1 MLSFCNVS
9 AAQAENYYQKDDYY
23 TREEAPQSPSY
34 WTGKGATTLGLEGAV
49 DREVVVDLLH
59 GLAPDETFLLGRWVD
74 PEKHRAATDYTFSAP
89 KSVSIA
95 ALVQEDDRVLEVHT
109 SAVETALSVLENRYA
124 QTRISTDQG
133 RQRITTGNLIAAV
146 FPHNTSRELE
156 PQLHSHC
163 VVINATQLPDG
174 QWRSFSNEEAVQNQK
189 LLGQIYQNEL
199 AHGLK
204 QLGYEIEPKAHGQ
217 FEIEGYS
224 PELLGAFSTR
234 RHQIEELIKTWETE
248 RIPILDGNG
257 NAIESRS
264 ARYEAA
270 ALRSRQTKPPAVDR
284 DKLQRGWSAF
294 LKLKG
299 IELPAVPGYDLEHNS
314 GYSLES
320 QSQQSGYSSE
330 HQPKQLTLALDA
342 PLMTA
347 DLVIDLGIEHCS
359 ERESVFRQTKLERFV
374 FENHL
379 GQQPFNELEAAIQQS
394 TDLIQI
400 DKQRYTTQSALH
412 LELNTIRLMQQGQ
425 GKLEAIAPDDQ
436 IQSYLENKN
445 VTEGQQGAINLA
457 IATGDQ
463 VIAIQGVAGAGKS
476 YALDSVRAIAQAQ
489 GYEVK
494 GYAPSAEAASVLG
507 EAIGIPT
514 ETISRLL
521 VTQNQNDAEQSQP
534 QLWIVDEAGLLSMK
548 QAHDLLEKSQSENA
562 RVILVGDRRQLSAV
576 EAGNPFK
583 SLQAGGIATAR
594 LDESLRQKTQD
605 LRIAVK
611 AIAQG
616 NISAGVQLLDQ
627 AGCIIETNRDN
638 PGDQSNRL
646 TQLVRDYTNLS
657 PEERNK
663 TLLLAGTNRERQE
676 LTQQIRTTL
685 QAENSLGQNH
695 LEITGLRAKDMTS
708 AQSQYVHSYEIGDV
722 VVPHQNYKKQQL
734 EKNQQYRVVDKDRA
748 SNQLTLVSADGNE
761 FTIDPS
767 HCLKKSVYQPQD
779 MEVAVGDRLRWS
791 KNDAAAG
798 IRNGQTFKVLGFEDQ
813 QTQIEYADGKTDLVN
828 LNGTQYVDYAWV
840 STTYSAQGKT
850 AERVLATT
858 DRTLNQEAFYVI
870 CSRAKYQL
878 NLYTDDKAELLR
890 LAQVSKAKENV
901 SDYLKLPALVSS
913 EISQL
918 PTEELT
924 PEITDFSPESRRT
937 EQEPSPT
944 EPTSTDRPGTSHD
957 SILISFDPERLRTWI
972 TDRLRTPTAPAP
984 ESGNATSEPAPA
996 DLADTPTAAE
1006 LTAAISR
1013 LDFSAPALTTATDNL
1028 GAEAGWDEQTG
1039 EEQPSPDSN
1048 DPQPARRD
1056 SAVESGRTT
1065 GADREGDRTV
1075 DSNPEPTSASTD
1087 EPTREPTIAERLT
1100 EFAEQLQREV
1110 ASESGRTAGADRA
1123 GDHAVEPSAEPAR
1136 ASTDE
1141 PAREPTIAERLTEFA
1156 EQLQREVASYGNR
1169 ASSVEPTIQP
1179 ADPEERSQFGT
1190 PEPGESNANGDLAR
1204 DENAQPEVTPSS
1216 ILAAETGLGGGDLH
1230 VPRLDSADRDGGD
1243 LRDRLFVAV
1252 EPVSTG
1258 DADPDQWAGEQHRE
1272 AAGAHREE
1280 VAEPVDERRQ
1290 VEPQIDE
1297 GELEQQHQWAE
1308 YAFNTAVNLLNTLG
1322 VHRNEGQ
1329 RYIAQYDEESQV
1341 LTIEAKDGRGEILRT
1356 EASRLVESSLKAEDI
1371 QVFERLNQ
1379 RLEEQRQVQRQ
1390 MEREQARER
1399 SRGFELG

>member
-9 AAQAENYYQKDDYY
+9 AAQAENYYEKDDYY
-23 TREEAPQSPSY
+23 TREDASQSPSY
-34 WTGKGATTLGLEGAV
+34 WTGKGAVTLGIEGAV
-49 DREVVVDLLH
+49 DREVFVDLLH

-89 KSVSIA
+89 KSVSLA
-95 ALVQEDDRVLEVHT
+95 ALVQGDDRVLTAHT
-109 SAVETALSVLENRYA
+109 MAVETALSVLEDRYA

-146 FPHNTSRELE
+146 FPHHTSRELE

-163 VVINATQLPDG
+163 VVINATQLPEG

-189 LLGQIYQNEL
+189 LLGQVYQNEL
-199 AHGLK
+199 AHELK
-204 QLGYEIEPKAHGQ
+204 QLGYGIQPKAHGQ
-217 FEIEGYS
+217 FEIEGYR
-224 PELLGAFSTR
+224 PEDLKAFSTR
-234 RHQIEELIKTWETE
+234 RHQIEELVKKWEVEGT
-248 RIPILDGNG
+248 PILDEN
-257 NAIESRS
+257 NQPIESRS

-270 ALRSRQTKPPAVDR
+270 NLLSRKTKPASVAR
-284 DKLQRGWSAF
+284 EELHQGWNDLAQHET
-294 LKLKG
+294 
-299 IELPAVPGYDLEHNS
+299 IELPAIPSD
-314 GYSLES
+314 SLDRQSEQRLPSSVIES
-320 QSQQSGYSSE
+320 S
-330 HQPKQLTLALDA
+330 
-342 PLMTA
+342 
-347 DLVIDLGIEHCS
+347 IDHCS
-359 ERESVFRQTKLERFV
+359 ERESVFRQTKIERFV

-379 GQQPFNELEAAIQQS
+379 GEQKFTELEQAIAQS
-394 TDLIQI
+394 SELIQI
-400 DKQRYTTQSALH
+400 DRLRYTTQSALH
-412 LELNTIRLMQQGQ
+412 LELNTIELMQQGQ
-425 GKLEAIAPDDQ
+425 GQLEAIAPDDQ

-445 VTEGQQGAINLA
+445 VTEGQREAINLA

-476 YALDSVRAIAQAQ
+476 YALDSVRAITQEQ

-507 EAIGIPT
+507 EAIGIQT

-521 VTQNQNDAEQSQP
+521 VTQNQNEAAQSQP
-534 QLWIVDEAGLLSMK
+534 QLWIVDEAGLLSMR
-548 QAHDLLEKSQSENA
+548 QAHDLLEKAQSENS

-616 NISAGVQLLDQ
+616 NISAGVNLLDQ

-638 PGDQSNRL
+638 PGDQSDRL
-646 TQLVRDYTNLS
+646 TQLVHDYTNLS

-676 LTQQIRTTL
+676 LTQQIRTAL

-695 LEITGLRAKDMTS
+695 LEITGLRTKDMTS

-779 MEVAVGDRLRWS
+779 MEIAEGDRLRWS

-798 IRNGQTFKVLGFEDQ
+798 IRNGQTFTVLGFEDQ

-858 DRTLNQEAFYVI
+858 DRTLNQESFYVI

-878 NLYTDDKAELLR
+878 TLYTDDKAELLR

-913 EISQL
+913 EISAQ
-918 PTEELT
+918 PSTELSPSES
-924 PEITDFSPESRRT
+924 TDFPPESRRT

-957 SILISFDPERLRTWI
+957 STLFSFDPERLRAWI
-972 TDRLRTPTAPAP
+972 TERLRTPAAPAP
-984 ESGNATSEPAPA
+984 ESGNATSEPAPT
-996 DLADTPTAAE
+996 DLADPPTAAE

-1013 LDFSAPALTTATDNL
+1013 LDFSAPALTTETDDL
-1028 GAEAGWDEQTG
+1028 GTEAGWDEQTG
-1039 EEQPSPDSN
+1039 QEQPSPDAN
-1048 DPQPARRD
+1048 DRQPARRD

-1065 GADREGDRTV
+1065 GADGAGDRPV
-1075 DSNPEPTSASTD
+1075 DPNPKPTGASTD
-1087 EPTREPTIAERLT
+1087 EPTREPTIAE
-1100 EFAEQLQREV
+1100 
-1110 ASESGRTAGADRA
+1110 
-1123 GDHAVEPSAEPAR
+1123 H
-1136 ASTDE
+1136 
-1141 PAREPTIAERLTEFA
+1141 LTEFA
-1156 EQLQREVASYGNR
+1156 EQLQREVASYGERTN
-1169 ASSVEPTIQP
+1169 SVEPTTQP

-1204 DENAQPEVTPSS
+1204 DENAQPEVTPPSV
-1216 ILAAETGLGGGDLH
+1216 LAVETGLGGGDLH
-1230 VPRLDSADRDGGD
+1230 VPRIDSADRDGSD
-1243 LRDRLFVAV
+1243 LRDRLFVAA
-1252 EPVSTG
+1252 EPVSAG
-1258 DADPDQWAGEQHRE
+1258 DADPDQRAGEQHRE

-1280 VAEPVDERRQ
+1280 VVVESVDDQRQ
-1290 VEPQIDE
+1290 VQPQIDE
-1297 GELEQQHQWAE
+1297 VESEQQHQWAE